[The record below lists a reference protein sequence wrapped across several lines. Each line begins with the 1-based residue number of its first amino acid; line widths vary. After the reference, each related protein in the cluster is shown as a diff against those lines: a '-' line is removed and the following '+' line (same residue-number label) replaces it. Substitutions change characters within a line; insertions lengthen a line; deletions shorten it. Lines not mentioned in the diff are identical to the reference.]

1 MPSRKNQ
8 NRNQNKKH
16 QKQGNSENKKNRTCK
31 LYRSCEHVPC
41 QSGMAGCRP
50 KYCSRGSSSWASCNM
65 ANWKPSETGGVSFE
79 HLRARCKKQY
89 PTKGCTISR
98 KTRISTD
105 QVDAL
110 ELHRKMPYIWRHLDN
125 KTRRK
130 MVMLARKP
138 VSEIDI
144 KYMRY

>member
-1 MPSRKNQ
+1 
-8 NRNQNKKH
+8 
-16 QKQGNSENKKNRTCK
+16 
-31 LYRSCEHVPC
+31 
-41 QSGMAGCRP
+41 
-50 KYCSRGSSSWASCNM
+50 M